1 MRNHVRS
8 ILVVKNSESQSQKIF
23 IRKTFLCSKDF
34 ITEQKKI
41 QHHRIVFVIYP
52 TENGY
57 ELIDIIAVFQRY
69 LMSERSKALK
79 NFIIQKY

>member
-1 MRNHVRS
+1 MRDHARP
-8 ILVVKNSESQSQKIF
+8 ILVVKNSESQSQKVF
-23 IRKTFLCSKDF
+23 IRRTFLCSRDF

-57 ELIDIIAVFQRY
+57 ELIDIIAEFQRH

-79 NFIIQKY
+79 IFE